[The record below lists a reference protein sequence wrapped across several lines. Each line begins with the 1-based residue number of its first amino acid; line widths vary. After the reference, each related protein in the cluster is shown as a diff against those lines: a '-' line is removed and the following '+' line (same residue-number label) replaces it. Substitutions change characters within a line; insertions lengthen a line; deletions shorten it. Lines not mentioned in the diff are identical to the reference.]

1 MDLGSGRRISTHGA
15 KSYCDGSGPGEMNLE
30 KTTGARQW
38 GYFRAYM
45 ESHRRF
51 YSSDTLG

>member
-1 MDLGSGRRISTHGA
+1 MDLGSGKRISTHGA

-38 GYFRAYM
+38 GYFRASM